1 MWKESHR
8 VHCGEKVGTEAEA
21 HGTHTGLLLLQT
33 SFNLQP
39 CGWVHVTDTES
50 PSSRHYLD
58 DNTPL

>member
-21 HGTHTGLLLLQT
+21 HGTHTALLSLQT

-39 CGWVHVTDTES
+39 CN
-50 PSSRHYLD
+50 RHRGPIQQALSG
-58 DNTPL
+58 